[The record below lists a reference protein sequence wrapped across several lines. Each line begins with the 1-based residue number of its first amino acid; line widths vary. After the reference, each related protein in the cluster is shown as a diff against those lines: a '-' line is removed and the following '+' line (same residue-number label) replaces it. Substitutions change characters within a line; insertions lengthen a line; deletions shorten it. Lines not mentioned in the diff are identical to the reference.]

1 MLLCELWKEKAS
13 TSWPLSTLK
22 SICHLNQWKLH
33 DSFCLAGC
41 TGGEW
46 WSRVGMIR
54 FALCFGRRQ
63 VIDMKMW
70 VLGRIAGL
78 IWKRSLWVF
87 VRRARQA
94 SHLFLMLCKC
104 SAGRG
109 PGCSQPFWF
118 CRALKLSQNLQKPW
132 RSLSSLEEFWVV
144 YDFILKHWN
153 PLEIYVVNFRDQ
165 MLSWQKLSLL
175 NGWNFICFNWS
186 VIALHCCVFCT
197 TVWLSYLY
205 ACIVLPC
212 EPPSHTTSPQ
222 NFK

>member
-1 MLLCELWKEKAS
+1 MTRFVWQDAQEENDGAELVWYALPSALGGDKWYTWKCGYWGVSRDWSGREARGYLLGELV
-13 TSWPLSTLK
+13 
-22 SICHLNQWKLH
+22 KLH
-33 DSFCLAGC
+33 TCF
-41 TGGEW
+41 
-46 WSRVGMIR
+46 
-54 FALCFGRRQ
+54 LCFANA
-63 VIDMKMW
+63 
-70 VLGRIAGL
+70 VL
-78 IWKRSLWVF
+78 
-87 VRRARQA
+87 
-94 SHLFLMLCKC
+94 
-104 SAGRG
+104 GRG

-118 CRALKLSQNLQKPW
+118 YRALKLSQNLQKPW

-153 PLEIYVVNFRDQ
+153 PLEIYVVNFRNQ

-175 NGWNFICFNWS
+175 NGWNFIFFNWS

-205 ACIVLPC
+205 AYIVLPC